1 METKFSF
8 IVSHSIK
15 KPWDAIYAMTYISNG
30 SINSDNNRA
39 ISTTY
44 LEIVQSVNEEDK
56 CQVQYLKRSDETTFS
71 LKEGDMDI
79 VDVNTILAVLTNF
92 SVKSTE
98 QYIVNTSFTLDM
110 WRTTLSAT
118 MLFFVFYNFWCQLRW
133 KQYLKK
139 KKCWAVHS

>member
-1 METKFSF
+1 MLSK
-8 IVSHSIK
+8 
-15 KPWDAIYAMTYISNG
+15 MTYISNG

-110 WRTTLSAT
+110 
-118 MLFFVFYNFWCQLRW
+118 
-133 KQYLKK
+133 
-139 KKCWAVHS
+139 

>member
-1 METKFSF
+1 MLMKALMSMELLKFTKLKGQMETKFSF
-8 IVSHSIK
+8 IVTHSIK
-15 KPWDAIYAMTYISNG
+15 KTMICYLSND
-30 SINSDNNRA
+30 SIDSDNNRA

-79 VDVNTILAVLTNF
+79 VDVNTILAVLTDF

-110 WRTTLSAT
+110 
-118 MLFFVFYNFWCQLRW
+118 
-133 KQYLKK
+133 
-139 KKCWAVHS
+139 